1 MEMARKKETPETNKK
16 ARFDAILKLVT
27 ENAIGTQKDLVDAL
41 AKQGFDVTQAT
52 ISRDIRELKLVKNS
66 LGGGRF
72 EYRVSE
78 SPATRQVSAA
88 FYSLFETSVIS
99 VEYALNQVVIKT
111 LNGMASAVCAGLD
124 SLAWSEVL
132 GTVAGDD
139 TILVITVS
147 EASAK
152 TIASTLKDYM

>member
-1 MEMARKKETPETNKK
+1 MARKKETAETNKR
-16 ARFDAILKLVT
+16 ARFEAILKLVG
-27 ENAIGTQKDLVDAL
+27 EKEIGTQKDLVDAL
-41 AKQGFDVTQAT
+41 AEKGFDVTQAT
-52 ISRDIRELKLVKNS
+52 ISRDIRELKLVKTA
-66 LGGGRF
+66 LGQGRF
-72 EYRVSE
+72 AYRVSE
-78 SPATRQVSAA
+78 APATRQVSAA

-99 VEYALNQVVIKT
+99 VESAVNQVVIKT

-152 TIASTLKDYM
+152 TIAATLKGFM